1 MKIKNL
7 KIITLKLILVFIFIG
22 CEKEYDNII
31 ENSIYDYSVKSVSPT
46 DSIKYLVTDS
56 LITIKISF
64 GLIPNLQSVFCDVFD
79 VDNIK
84 LNSSPVVLFDNGD
97 LANGDSTSNDGSF
110 SNRFPLS
117 TYYPNGN
124 YNIKYF
130 VIDKSE
136 QTKQVAIATFIYNNG
151 QPNKAPF
158 ISNAILPDSVNV
170 NVSFIF
176 SVAAQDSNGYRDI
189 KRVYFQLYRPDS
201 TLVVGGNGQS
211 KFDLDDKG
219 NLSVFGDE
227 LGGDGIFT
235 YKNSF
240 SSTAQKGFWRFE
252 FEAEDRA
259 GLVSNKITKSI
270 KVL

>member
-1 MKIKNL
+1 LNFIQ
-7 KIITLKLILVFIFIG
+7 LIPP
-22 CEKEYDNII
+22 
-31 ENSIYDYSVKSVSPT
+31 SVSPT

-56 LITIKISF
+56 LITIQISF
-64 GLIPNLQSVFCDVFD
+64 GLFSNLQSVFCDVFD

-84 LNSSPVVLFDNGD
+84 LNSSPVVLIDNGD

-130 VIDKSE
+130 VVDNSE

-158 ISNAILPDSVNV
+158 ISNTILPDSINV
-170 NVSFIF
+170 NANFIF
-176 SVAAQDSNGYRDI
+176 SVNAQDSNGYRDI
-189 KRVYFQLYRPDS
+189 KSVYFQLYRPDS
-201 TLVVGGNGQS
+201 TLVIGSGGQS
-211 KFDLDDKG
+211 KFELDDNG
-219 NLSVFGDE
+219 NLTVFGDV
-227 LGGDGIFT
+227 LGGDGIFS

-240 SSTAQKGFWRFE
+240 SATAQKGSWRFE

-259 GLVSNKITKSI
+259 GIISNKITKSI